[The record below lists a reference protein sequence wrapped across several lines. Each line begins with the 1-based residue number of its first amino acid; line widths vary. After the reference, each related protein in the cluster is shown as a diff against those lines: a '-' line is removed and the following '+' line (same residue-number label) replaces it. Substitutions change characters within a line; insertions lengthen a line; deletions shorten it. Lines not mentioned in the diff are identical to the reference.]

1 MVNDMSKIELGVDL
15 KLAADGSGVEGITY
29 DDAGLDIV
37 YSVDGDTVIPFTP
50 TADDWFE
57 IGSGAYRLLL
67 PSPRRLLTRERY
79 LMTVVNFPDA
89 MPSKHGVRINMLS
102 PRKWGA

>member
-67 PSPRRLLTRERY
+67 PAPAQSLTRERY